1 MDIILL
7 NKVYNEQITLSH
19 EQYPFFL
26 LEDGVDWGV
35 CEAEF
40 STAQD
45 VKGYGVKETNV
56 RFVEREISFEGC
68 IVADS
73 GYTVN
78 QLKRMLSRLV
88 NPSHSIDIISG
99 NYKIT
104 AKPETSIK
112 YSKKWTENNEV
123 MCNFVI
129 DFIAFYPFFKYRDDE
144 IIRESEAK
152 GTALFPLVIDEVK
165 KKIFGRIPF
174 YGVGNI
180 QNDGDVFAGFELTV
194 LADTD
199 AISYLIGTNKTTGE
213 KFHVQEGLQQ
223 GEKMIIS
230 TKTGNKYV
238 KKIDVKGVE
247 TDITNKVTRD
257 TDFWQLQ
264 PGYND
269 LDFESDNNYAL
280 KFFIKYSPAFME
292 VLQ

>member
-1 MDIILL
+1 MNILL
-7 NKVYNEQITLSH
+7 VNKTYNETLTLSH
-19 EQYPFFL
+19 EEYPFFL
-26 LEDGVDWGV
+26 LDDGVDWGV

-73 GYTVN
+73 GYSVEK
-78 QLKRMLSRLV
+78 LKRMLSRHI
-88 NPSHSIDIISG
+88 NPLHYLDVISG
-99 NYKIT
+99 DYKIT
-104 AKPETSIK
+104 VKPETSVK
-112 YSKKWTENNEV
+112 YSKKWRENNEV

-129 DFIAFYPFFKYRDDE
+129 DLIAFYPFFKYKNDQL
-144 IIRESEAK
+144 IRESKAK
-152 GTALFPLVIDEVK
+152 GTPLFPLVIDQVK

-194 LADTD
+194 LADTG
-199 AISYLIGTNKTTGE
+199 AIAYLIGTNKTTGE
-213 KFHVQEGLQQ
+213 KFHVQEGLEV
-223 GEKMIIS
+223 GEKMVVS
-230 TKTGNKYV
+230 TVTGDKFV
-238 KKIDVKGVE
+238 KKIDAKGVE

-257 TDFWQLQ
+257 TAFWQLA
-264 PGYND
+264 PGYNE

-280 KFFIKYSPAFME
+280 KFTIKYSPSFME